1 MQDSIWKKEEARPLS
16 DIIDGIL
23 KENPDYLY
31 WVQSFLPDYSFQ
43 GKTQPFFEEVKKRD
57 LEKAWQVYTEI
68 VFRDLAVKWCKK
80 HNAKYTQPPGDDQQ
94 GEKAYE

>member
-43 GKTQPFFEEVKKRD
+43 GK
-57 LEKAWQVYTEI
+57 
-68 VFRDLAVKWCKK
+68 VFGMLS
-80 HNAKYTQPPGDDQQ
+80 
-94 GEKAYE
+94 